1 MSIRKSSC
9 WLSRFSCIRESM
21 ALAGLG
27 VQDELQPPRRRAGA
41 ASAGASSWRSAARLP
56 RTQIVIGME
65 NRSFAD
71 TRNRSQMSPFERRR
85 QAIANTIQQTC
96 GLSSAERLPKR
107 FCMAAEDMGPRGTL
121 AFPWVPCPLHVLC
134 MERRAEL
141 WTASATPSA
150 SRATDKAS
158 GRKRNLPVV
167 HRKSGE
173 SHESSAP

>member
-121 AFPWVPCPLHVLC
+121 AFPWDPCPLQPCRIFSEGAQRSSDH
-134 MERRAEL
+134 MFAESYWRL
-141 WTASATPSA
+141 LVYV
-150 SRATDKAS
+150 SRMDSSES
-158 GRKRNLPVV
+158 GFSCLQMNGSPFQ
-167 HRKSGE
+167 
-173 SHESSAP
+173 